1 MLNPLRRLAELGP
14 AAVNRGVLA
23 VFAVV
28 TMVLLG
34 HTWLDS
40 RSVSSDFRNTIN
52 PELSAA
58 ATDPAVDALLRR
70 TGDLTER
77 FAAGLLPL
85 GTSLGR
91 AADSTGVAAR
101 ETEDIRRHTRSAADS
116 FARLAVSAADLRSFA
131 EGLAPVVVAMV
142 ADTGD
147 IAEHLDQANREAQ
160 STARLLADAMRRLDG
175 LGADARAFREQ
186 LAQIEAILGR
196 VEADGKRIAAAR
208 PLDCP
213 RSLQACLS

>member
-1 MLNPLRRLAELGP
+1 MLNPARRLAELGP
-14 AAVNRGVLA
+14 AAVNRGVVA

-28 TMVLLG
+28 ATLLLG

-40 RSVSSDFRNTIN
+40 RSVSSDLHNTIA

-58 ATDPAVDALLRR
+58 ATDPAAGALLQR
-70 TGDLTER
+70 TGDLTEQ

-85 GTSLGR
+85 ATALGH
-91 AADSTGVAAR
+91 AADSTASAAQSTAEIR
-101 ETEDIRRHTRSAADS
+101 EHTRSAADS
-116 FARLAVSAADLRSFA
+116 FASLAATAADLRSFTD
-131 EGLAPVVVAMV
+131 GFAPVVVAMV

-147 IAEHLDQANREAQ
+147 IAERFGQAQQQAQ
-160 STARLLADAMRRLDG
+160 STARLLADALRRLDG
-175 LGADARAFREQ
+175 IGGDARTLREQ

-196 VEADGKRIAAAR
+196 VERDGRHIAAAR

-213 RSLQACLS
+213 KSIQACIS